1 MRVGIFG
8 GSFDPVHNEHIAL
21 VKHAIESLQLD
32 KLIVMPAYAP
42 PHKQGKRL
50 TSDKVRLELCK
61 LAFENIDKV
70 EVSDYEIRQQ
80 GTSYTYLTCRYFKAL
95 YQSATL
101 YFLVGTDMLRNFP
114 TWKNPSD
121 ILQNATLAVCARAEK
136 QGWAESENAK
146 FFQQFKQ
153 NFVTID
159 YNGKAV
165 SSTEIRVLAGAGMD
179 LTPFMPQKVAE
190 YIHKN
195 KLYFIPNADK
205 ALALEDSKRREHSLR
220 VAKVSAKRAVALGI
234 DENKAIVSALFHD
247 CAKSVP
253 LSSPLL
259 DGFCLPT
266 EYGEVPKSVVHQFAG
281 AYLAEHIFGIT
292 DSEVL
297 NAIRYHTSGRANMTE
312 LEKLVFLA
320 DMVEENRE
328 YDCVDI
334 LRSLFYEKKDL
345 NECLQRALL
354 ETVLY
359 LQKKGVSVYPLTLQ
373 AYEFYKNAKKE

>member
-1 MRVGIFG
+1 MAK
-8 GSFDPVHNEHIAL
+8 S
-21 VKHAIESLQLD
+21 AIDTLCLD
-32 KLIVMPAYAP
+32 KLIIMPASTP

-50 TSDKVRLELCK
+50 SPAAARLHACA
-61 LAFENIDKV
+61 LAFENEPKV
-70 EVSDYEIRQQ
+70 EVSDYEIQQ
-80 GTSYTYLTCRYFKAL
+80 KGTSYTYLTCRHFKAL

-320 DMVEENRE
+320 DMVEENRN
-328 YDCVDI
+328 YDCVEI

-345 NECLQRALL
+345 NECLTRALM

-373 AYEFYKNAKKE
+373 AYEFYKNAEKE